1 MSNAL
6 WFLLGLVLGLLL
18 AFAIGWFLWG
28 RGAKEREESLR
39 ADLAKARAEVERLTA
54 LLGEKEATT
63 GRAAPAAVAPDN
75 LELIEGIG
83 PKVSQLL
90 REQGITTFAQ
100 LAVTEVGRLER
111 ILRGAN
117 LPMLDPRTWPE
128 QARLAAEGKWDA
140 LKALQEELKGGRRV

>member
-1 MSNAL
+1 MNNAL

-18 AFAIGWFLWG
+18 AFAIGWFLWA
-28 RGAKEREESLR
+28 RGAREREESLK

-54 LLGEKEATT
+54 LLGEKGIAT
-63 GRAAPAAVAPDN
+63 GRAAPAAVAPDD

-83 PKVSQLL
+83 PKVSRLL
-90 REQGITTFAQ
+90 REHGITTFAQ
-100 LAVTEVGRLER
+100 LATTNVGHLER
-111 ILRGAN
+111 ILREAN
-117 LPMLDPRTWPE
+117 LPMMDPRTWPE